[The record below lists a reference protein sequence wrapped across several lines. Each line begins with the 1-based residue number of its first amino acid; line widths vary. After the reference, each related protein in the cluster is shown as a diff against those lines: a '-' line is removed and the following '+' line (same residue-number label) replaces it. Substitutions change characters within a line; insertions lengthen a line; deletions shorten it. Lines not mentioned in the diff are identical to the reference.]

1 MGKILGNLGSC
12 WRNLGGCIGL
22 LGGKEG
28 KGKFKKKEFKKRRR
42 RRRKFKRIGGGIRG
56 KGEIGGLAR
65 SRFGII
71 IRGVWRRMKAR
82 NQCKQKKKNY
92 Q

>member
-1 MGKILGNLGSC
+1 MGKIGANLGSC
-12 WRNLGGCIGL
+12 WGNLGGCIGL

-28 KGKFKKKEFKKRRR
+28 KFRKRGRFKERGGRRKRR
-42 RRRKFKRIGGGIRG
+42 KRTGGGIRG
-56 KGEIGGLAR
+56 KGEIGGLAKR
-65 SRFGII
+65 RFSII